1 MKRKIV
7 IGLSAAALLA
17 TVTVG
22 GAALA
27 GATQAPEDQDESRE
41 ISAALAARVSL
52 ADAVILAERQGGGK
66 ALEAAFD
73 DETGNRWEIELA
85 KDGRVIGYVVDMSTG
100 AVSLAAAESES
111 SEGPEDQD

>member
-1 MKRKIV
+1 MKRKIA
-7 IGLSAAALLA
+7 IGLSAATLAA

-27 GATQAPEDQDESRE
+27 GAIQATEDQDESRE

-52 ADAVILAERQGGGK
+52 ADAVALAERQGGGK

-73 DETGNRWEIELA
+73 DETGGRWEIELVR
-85 KDGRVIGYVVDMSTG
+85 DGRVVNYLVDMGSG
-100 AVSLAAAESES
+100 AVSPAAAEAEGG
-111 SEGPEDQD
+111 EGPEDQD

>member
-17 TVTVG
+17 TVAVG
-22 GAALA
+22 GVALA

-52 ADAVILAERQGGGK
+52 ADAVTLAERHGGGK

-73 DETGNRWEIELA
+73 DETGSRWEIELA
-85 KDGRVIGYVVDMSTG
+85 RDGRVTGYLVDMGTG
-100 AVSLAAAESES
+100 AVSLAAAESEGN
-111 SEGPEDQD
+111 EGPEDQD